1 VSGFRPRAFGTVV
14 AMTSEHVPAPSE
26 HSPRKTTHQTKGA
39 FVVSEVDGEGAW
51 VRCDVAGVVE
61 VER

>member
-1 VSGFRPRAFGTVV
+1 
-14 AMTSEHVPAPSE
+14 MSEHIPAPSE
-26 HSPRKTTHQTKGA
+26 HSPRKTTHQNDGA